1 MLWSMIYKFWWSGTL
16 YPTFETHLSMCLN
29 LDQFKTNKVIICI
42 LCRYKP
48 FRKLVNGATP
58 SLKLLTQTFLG
69 IEIQSGEHSSVSFQ
83 FFISSLLLPGI
94 FYLFWQVQDAQAA
107 MRLYTMVRQNWE
119 TDLSSSRKDRKGKL
133 LKMKSEKMKK
143 KKPEIK
149 VVEEEGESDDDLTT
163 TPKW

>member
-1 MLWSMIYKFWWSGTL
+1 M
-16 YPTFETHLSMCLN
+16 
-29 LDQFKTNKVIICI
+29 
-42 LCRYKP
+42 
-48 FRKLVNGATP
+48 
-58 SLKLLTQTFLG
+58 
-69 IEIQSGEHSSVSFQ
+69 
-83 FFISSLLLPGI
+83 
-94 FYLFWQVQDAQAA
+94 QDAQAA

-163 TPKW
+163 TPK